1 MRPDRDEFQRLREF
15 PMRFRKALIVAAA
28 LAAMSVGSTHAAD
41 SGGGADAKEVRQLL
55 DILGIGRAVGELDTR
70 TAAMIQRALPCAPA
84 AAVQAAFDSPAVRQ
98 DQINRLV
105 PIYQRHFSSTDVR
118 GLLAFFRSPL
128 GAKWLQA
135 NPAITQ
141 EAAQAGQQSGQQRL
155 QQMVAG
161 LQKQGVLDA
170 QGACPAA
177 PRQPA
182 VPAPAKH

>member
-1 MRPDRDEFQRLREF
+1 
-15 PMRFRKALIVAAA
+15 MRFRKGVIIAAT
-28 LAAMSVGSTHAAD
+28 LAVMPIGFARAAD
-41 SGGGADAKEVRQLL
+41 NGGGAEAKEVRQLL
-55 DILGIGRAVGELDTR
+55 GILGIDRTVGELDAR
-70 TAAMIQRALPCAPA
+70 TATMIQRALPCAPA
-84 AAVQAAFDSPAVRQ
+84 ASVQAAFNSPAVRQ
-98 DQINRLV
+98 DQVNRLV
-105 PIYQRHFSSTDVR
+105 PIYQRHFSSADVR

-128 GAKWLQA
+128 GTKWLKA

-182 VPAPAKH
+182 VPAPRH

>member
-1 MRPDRDEFQRLREF
+1 MQ
-15 PMRFRKALIVAAA
+15 FRKVLIVAAA
-28 LAAMSVGSTHAAD
+28 LAAMSSGNTQAAD
-41 SGGGADAKEVRQLL
+41 NSGGADAKEVRQLL
-55 DILGIGRAVGELDTR
+55 DILGIDRTVGELDAR
-70 TAAMIQRALPCAPA
+70 TATMIQRALPCAPS
-84 AAVQAAFDSPAVRQ
+84 AAVQAAFNSPAVRQ

-105 PIYQRHFSSTDVR
+105 PIYQRHFSSADVH
-118 GLLAFFRSPL
+118 GLLVFFRSPL
-128 GAKWLQA
+128 GTKWLKA

-182 VPAPAKH
+182 VPNPAKH